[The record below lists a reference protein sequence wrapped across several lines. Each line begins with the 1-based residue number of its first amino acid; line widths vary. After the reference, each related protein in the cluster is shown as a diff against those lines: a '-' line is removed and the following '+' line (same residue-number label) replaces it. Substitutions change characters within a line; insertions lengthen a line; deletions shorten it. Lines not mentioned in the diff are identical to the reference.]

1 MKLAITS
8 ALGWIILCVSGIP
21 HFGKVRWFGKGI
33 YDNLNP
39 YAIYFIVFTQSPVFP
54 AYATP
59 GSVAVGAAMA
69 DS

>member
-1 MKLAITS
+1 M
-8 ALGWIILCVSGIP
+8 
-21 HFGKVRWFGKGI
+21 FGKGI

-39 YAIYFIVFTQSPVFP
+39 YAIYFIVFTQSPLFP